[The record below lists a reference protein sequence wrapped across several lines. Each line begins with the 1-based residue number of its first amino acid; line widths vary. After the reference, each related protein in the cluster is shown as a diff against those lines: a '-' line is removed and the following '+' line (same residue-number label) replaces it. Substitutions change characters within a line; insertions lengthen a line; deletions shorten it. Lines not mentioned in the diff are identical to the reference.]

1 MKLDKTTHFQSRNG
15 LIQKNSSKNGNLSP
29 TGTMEHVLQLK
40 RIARRNI
47 WFGDRDTGAWK
58 YDGKSVTNYT
68 INNKLSTQM
77 IWSMYKE

>member
-1 MKLDKTTHFQSRNG
+1 
-15 LIQKNSSKNGNLSP
+15 LIKQHIFRAETDLFKNSSKNGNLANRDN
-29 TGTMEHVLQLK
+29 GTRFAIEEDS
-40 RIARRNI
+40 RRNI

-77 IWSMYKE
+77 IWSMYKEQ